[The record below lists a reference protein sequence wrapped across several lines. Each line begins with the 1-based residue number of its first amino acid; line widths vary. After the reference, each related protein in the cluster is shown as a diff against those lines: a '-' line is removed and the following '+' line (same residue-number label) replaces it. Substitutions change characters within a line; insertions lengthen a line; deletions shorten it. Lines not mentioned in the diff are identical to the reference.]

1 MIMAERN
8 NCYEFT
14 RLEEEKMLTD
24 ELQYLILLYMLLKKK
39 GWKVSMGLSPSASD
53 QNRSGRVQ
61 CLMF

>member
-14 RLEEEKMLTD
+14 RLEEEEMLTD
-24 ELQYLILLYMLLKKK
+24 ELQHLILFYMLFKKK

-53 QNRSGRVQ
+53 QNRSGRV
-61 CLMF
+61 